1 MLFYNNKAKQLLST
15 VERTELCDHFPQCG
29 AVHSSAYQMLRSF
42 RSMVILPLVSAM
54 FTVLPWPQSSEM
66 QAVGTSVRQSL
77 GMREH
82 GAFLWFSVASWT
94 GYHLIPSGRKVWSS
108 FDANL

>member
-1 MLFYNNKAKQLLST
+1 MLFYNNKAKHLLST

-29 AVHSSAYQMLRSF
+29 AVHSSAYQTLWSF

-54 FTVLPWPQSSEM
+54 FSVLPWPQPSEM

-82 GAFLWFSVASWT
+82 GAFLLFSVASWM
-94 GYHLIPSGRKVWSS
+94 GYHLILSGCKIWSS